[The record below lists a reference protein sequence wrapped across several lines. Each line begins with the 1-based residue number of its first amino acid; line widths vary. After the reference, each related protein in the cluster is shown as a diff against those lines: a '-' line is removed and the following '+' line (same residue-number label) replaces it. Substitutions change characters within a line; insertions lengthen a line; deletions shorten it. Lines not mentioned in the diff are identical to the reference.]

1 MDDSILVVDD
11 ERDFL
16 ESVRRGLITSGF
28 RNVRIEEDPRRAI
41 DFFEK
46 GEEFDAILID
56 INMTPING
64 VEVLRTVKRLSP
76 GTECVMVSAL
86 DEARLAVSCIK
97 KGAYDYLVKPVSKED
112 LVSTVG
118 RALEHRRLIR
128 IMEIG
133 KGWDLPRIDNQAAF
147 AGIATQSPNM
157 LRVLREAELQEAE
170 LHAAS
175 DIPILVTGETGTGK
189 ELIARAIHAAS
200 PRSAGPFTAVNM
212 ESLNPTLFE
221 SQFFGF
227 TKGAFTGAD
236 TDHTGYLEAADRG
249 TLFLDEIGYMPIEM
263 QGKLL
268 RVLQEGEYY
277 KIGTTVPKKVNV
289 RFIAATNAD
298 LQRQMAKG
306 LFRKD
311 MFYRL
316 RGGWLHLPPLRE
328 RRDDIP
334 LLLKRFTVEF
344 RGERGVGYEEE
355 VMALLKAHDFPGNV
369 RELKSVFQAALNLAS
384 RKPLATRHLPE
395 EIRRLKAVA
404 VAAAGNAPKVE
415 RIAPLDKMEKEHIL
429 KAYDACGRV
438 KARTAQVLGIGLNT
452 LRRKLESYGIE

>member
-28 RNVRIEEDPRRAI
+28 RNVRIEEDPQRAI
-41 DFFEK
+41 FFFEN
-46 GEEFDAILID
+46 GEEFDAALID

-64 VEVLRTVKRLSP
+64 VEVLQAVKRLSP
-76 GTECVMVSAL
+76 GTECIMVSAL
-86 DEARLAVSCIK
+86 DEARLAVSCLK
-97 KGAYDYLVKPVSKED
+97 KGAYDYLVKPLSKED

-118 RALEHRRLIR
+118 RALDHRRLIQV
-128 IMEIG
+128 MELG
-133 KGWDLPRIDNQAAF
+133 KGWTLPKIKNQTAF
-147 AGIATQSPNM
+147 ESIVTKSPNM
-157 LRVLREAELQEAE
+157 LRLLREAE

-189 ELIARAIHAAS
+189 EMLAWAIHAAS
-200 PRSAGPFTAVNM
+200 PRADGPFIAVNM
-212 ESLNPTLFE
+212 ESLNATLFE

-236 TDHTGYLEAADRG
+236 TDHTGYLKAADRG
-249 TLFLDEIGYMPIEM
+249 TLFLDEIGYLPLEL

-277 KIGTTVPKKVNV
+277 KIGTNFPKKVNV
-289 RFIAATNAD
+289 RFVAATNAN
-298 LQRQMAKG
+298 LQSQMAKG

-311 MFYRL
+311 LFYRL

-328 RRDDIP
+328 RRDDIS
-334 LLLKRFTVEF
+334 LLLKRFTEKF
-344 RGERGVGYEEE
+344 RGEAGVAFEEE
-355 VMALLKAHDFPGNV
+355 FMALLKAYDFPGNV
-369 RELKSVFQAALNLAS
+369 RELKSVFQAALNLAG
-384 RKPLATRHLPE
+384 RRPLAPRHLPE
-395 EIRRLKAVA
+395 EIRRLKAV
-404 VAAAGNAPKVE
+404 VAAAPGKATQME
-415 RIAPLDKMEKEHIL
+415 RIAPLGEIEKEHIL

-438 KARTAQVLGIGLNT
+438 KARTAQILGIGLNT
-452 LRRKLESYGIE
+452 LRRKLQSYGIE

>member
-41 DFFEK
+41 DFFEN
-46 GEEFDAILID
+46 GEEFDAVLID

-64 VEVLRTVKRLSP
+64 VEVLRAVKRLSP

-86 DEARLAVSCIK
+86 DEARLAVSCLK
-97 KGAYDYLVKPVSKED
+97 QGAYDYLVKPVSKED

-147 AGIATQSPNM
+147 KSIATQSPNL
-157 LRVLREAELQEAE
+157 LRVLKEAE

-175 DIPILVTGETGTGK
+175 DIPVLITGETGTGK

-200 PRSAGPFTAVNM
+200 PRAAGPFTPVNM

-227 TKGAFTGAD
+227 TKGAFTGAAS
-236 TDHTGYLEAADRG
+236 DHTGYLEAADRG
-249 TLFLDEIGYMPIEM
+249 TLLLDEIGYMPVEM

-277 KIGTTVPKKVNV
+277 KIGTNVPKKVNV

-298 LQRQMAKG
+298 LQRLMAKG

-311 MFYRL
+311 LFYRL

-334 LLLKRFTVEF
+334 LLLKRFTAEF

-355 VMALLKAHDFPGNV
+355 VMALLQAHDFPGNV
-369 RELKSVFQAALNLAS
+369 RELKSVFQAALNLAG
-384 RKPLATRHLPE
+384 RRPLASRHLPE
-395 EIRRLKAVA
+395 EIRRLRGVA
-404 VAAAGNAPKVE
+404 RAAGNTPKME
-415 RIAPLDKMEKEHIL
+415 RIAPLDEMEKEHIL
-429 KAYDACGRV
+429 KAYGACGRV
-438 KARTAQVLGIGLNT
+438 KARTAQLLGIGLNT
-452 LRRKLESYGIE
+452 LHRKLASYGIE

>member
-41 DFFEK
+41 DLFEN
-46 GEEFDAILID
+46 GEVFDAVLID
-56 INMTPING
+56 INMAPING
-64 VEVLRTVKRLSP
+64 VEVLGAVKRFSP

-86 DEARLAVSCIK
+86 DQARLAVSCLK

-112 LVSTVG
+112 LVATVG
-118 RALEHRRLIR
+118 RALERRRHLR

-133 KGWDLPRIDNQAAF
+133 KGWNLPRIDNQAAF
-147 AGIATQSPNM
+147 AGIVTRSPNM
-157 LRVLREAELQEAE
+157 LRVLKEAE

-175 DIPILVTGETGTGK
+175 DIPVLITGETGTGK
-189 ELIARAIHAAS
+189 ELVAQAIRAAS
-200 PRSAGPFTAVNM
+200 PRAAGRFTSVNM
-212 ESLNPTLFE
+212 ESLNASLFE
-221 SQFFGF
+221 SQFFGY
-227 TKGAFTGAD
+227 TKGAFTGSDAD
-236 TDHTGYLEAADRG
+236 HPGYIEAADRG

-277 KIGTTVPKKVNV
+277 KIGTAAPKKVNV

-298 LQRQMAKG
+298 LKRQMAKG

-311 MFYRL
+311 LFYRL
-316 RGGWLHLPPLRE
+316 HGGWLHLPPLRE

-334 LLLKRFTVEF
+334 LLLKRFTAEL
-344 RGERGVGYEEE
+344 RGEQE
-355 VMALLKAHDFPGNV
+355 VDCEDEFMALLKAHDFPGNV
-369 RELKSVFQAALNLAS
+369 RELKSVFHAALNLAGG
-384 RKPLATRHLPE
+384 RPLAPRHLPQ
-395 EIRRLKAVA
+395 EIRRLRAA
-404 VAAAGNAPKVE
+404 AAAAAGNGPQTE
-415 RIAPLDKMEKEHIL
+415 RIAPLGEVEKEHIL
-429 KAYDACGRV
+429 KAYEACGRN
-438 KARTAQVLGIGLNT
+438 KAKTSQILHIGQNT
-452 LRRKLESYGIE
+452 LRRKLESYGVE

>member
-41 DFFEK
+41 DFFEN
-46 GEEFDAILID
+46 GEEFDAALID

-64 VEVLRTVKRLSP
+64 VEVLGAVKRLSP
-76 GTECVMVSAL
+76 DTECVMVSAL
-86 DEARLAVSCIK
+86 DEARLAVSCLK

-118 RALEHRRLIR
+118 RALERRRLIR

-133 KGWDLPRIDNQAAF
+133 KGWALPRIDNQAAF
-147 AGIATQSPNM
+147 KFIVARSPNM
-157 LRVLREAELQEAE
+157 LRVLKEAE

-175 DIPILVTGETGTGK
+175 DIPVLITGETGTGK

-200 PRSAGPFTAVNM
+200 PRAAGPFTAVNM
-212 ESLNPTLFE
+212 ESLNATLFE

-227 TKGAFTGAD
+227 TKGAFTGAAS
-236 TDHTGYLEAADRG
+236 DHTGYLEAADRG
-249 TLFLDEIGYMPIEM
+249 TLLLDEIGYMPIEM

-277 KIGTTVPKKVNV
+277 KIGTTVSKRVNV

-334 LLLKRFTVEF
+334 LLLKRFIAEF
-344 RGERGVGYEEE
+344 RGERGVAYEEE
-355 VMALLKAHDFPGNV
+355 VMALLQAHDFPGNV
-369 RELKSVFQAALNLAS
+369 RELKSVFQAALNLAG
-384 RKPLATRHLPE
+384 RRPLAPRHLPE
-395 EIRRLKAVA
+395 EIRRLRAA
-404 VAAAGNAPKVE
+404 AAAAGTAPRVE
-415 RIAPLDKMEKEHIL
+415 RIAPLGEMEKEHIR

-438 KARTAQVLGIGLNT
+438 KARTAQLLGIGLNT
-452 LRRKLESYGIE
+452 LRRKLASYGIE

>member
-11 ERDFL
+11 ESDFL

-41 DFFEK
+41 DFFET
-46 GEEFDAILID
+46 GEEFDAALID
-56 INMTPING
+56 INMTPVNG
-64 VEVLRTVKRLSP
+64 VEVLRAVKRLSP
-76 GTECVMVSAL
+76 GTECIMVSAL
-86 DEARLAVSCIK
+86 DEARLAVNCLK

-133 KGWDLPRIDNQAAF
+133 KGWILPKIHNQVAF
-147 AGIATQSPNM
+147 ESIVTKNSNM
-157 LRVLREAELQEAE
+157 LRLLREAE

-175 DIPILVTGETGTGK
+175 DIPILITGETGTGK
-189 ELIARAIHAAS
+189 EMLAWAIHAAS
-200 PRSAGPFTAVNM
+200 PRAAGQFTAVNI
-212 ESLNPTLFE
+212 ESLNATLFE

-227 TKGAFTGAD
+227 TKGAFTGAN
-236 TDHTGYLEAADRG
+236 TDHTGYLEVADRG
-249 TLFLDEIGYMPIEM
+249 TLFLDEIGYMPLEL

-277 KIGTTVPKKVNV
+277 KIGTNAPRKADV
-289 RFIAATNAD
+289 RFIAATNAN
-298 LQRQMAKG
+298 LQHQMAKG

-311 MFYRL
+311 LFYRL

-328 RRDDIP
+328 RREDIP
-334 LLLKRFTVEF
+334 LLLKRFTEKL
-344 RGERGVGYEEE
+344 RAEQGVAFEEE
-355 VMALLKAHDFPGNV
+355 FMALLKAYDYPGNV
-369 RELKSVFQAALNLAS
+369 RELKSVFQAALNLAG
-384 RKPLATRHLPE
+384 RRPLAPRHLPE
-395 EIRRLKAVA
+395 EIRRLRT
-404 VAAAGNAPKVE
+404 AAAAAPGNAPQVE
-415 RIAPLDKMEKEHIL
+415 RIAALAEIEKEHVL
-429 KAYDACGRV
+429 KAYEACGRV

-452 LRRKLESYGIE
+452 LRRKLESYGIQ

>member
-1 MDDSILVVDD
+1 MNDSILVVDD

-41 DFFEK
+41 DFFEN
-46 GEEFDAILID
+46 GEEFDAALID

-64 VEVLRTVKRLSP
+64 VEVLSAVKRLSP
-76 GTECVMVSAL
+76 DTECVMVSAI
-86 DEARLAVSCIK
+86 DEARLAVSCLK
-97 KGAYDYLVKPVSKED
+97 QGAYDYLVKPVSKEG

-133 KGWDLPRIDNQAAF
+133 KGWNLPRIDNQAAF
-147 AGIATQSPNM
+147 KFIVARSPNM
-157 LRVLREAELQEAE
+157 LRVLKEAE
-170 LHAAS
+170 LHAVS
-175 DIPILVTGETGTGK
+175 DIPVLITGETGTGK

-200 PRSAGPFTAVNM
+200 SRAAGPFIAVNM
-212 ESLNPTLFE
+212 ESLNATLFE

-227 TKGAFTGAD
+227 TKGAFTGAAS
-236 TDHTGYLEAADRG
+236 DHTGYLEDANRG
-249 TLFLDEIGYMPIEM
+249 TLILDEIGYMPIEM

-277 KIGTTVPKKVNV
+277 KIGTSVPKRVNV

-298 LQRQMAKG
+298 VQRQMAKG

-311 MFYRL
+311 LFYRL

-328 RRDDIP
+328 RPDDIP
-334 LLLKRFTVEF
+334 LLLKRFTAELCDDQ
-344 RGERGVGYEEE
+344 GVAFEEE
-355 VMALLKAHDFPGNV
+355 FMALLKAHDFPGNV
-369 RELKSVFQAALNLAS
+369 RELKSIFQAALNLAG
-384 RKPLATRHLPE
+384 RRPLASRHLPE
-395 EIRRLKAVA
+395 EIRRLRAVDR
-404 VAAAGNAPKVE
+404 AAGNTPEVE
-415 RIAPLDKMEKEHIL
+415 RIAPLGVMEKEHIL

-438 KARTAQVLGIGLNT
+438 KARTTQVLGIGLNT

>member
-16 ESVRRGLITSGF
+16 ESVRRGLVTAGF
-28 RNVRIEEDPRRAI
+28 RSVRVEQDPQRAVAL
-41 DFFEK
+41 FEN
-46 GEEFDAILID
+46 GEEFDAVLID
-56 INMTPING
+56 INMTPISG

-76 GTECVMVSAL
+76 GTECVMISAL
-86 DEARLAVSCIK
+86 DEARLAVSCLR

-112 LVSTVG
+112 LVSTVL
-118 RALEHRRLIR
+118 RALERRRLFR

-133 KGWDLPRIDNQAAF
+133 KGWDLPRIKNKLAF
-147 AGIATQSPNM
+147 ESIVTQDPGM
-157 LRVLREAELQEAE
+157 LRLLREAE

-175 DIPILVTGETGTGK
+175 DIPVLITGDTGTGK
-189 ELIARAIHAAS
+189 EMLAWAIHAAS
-200 PRSAGPFTAVNM
+200 SRAAGQFTAVNI
-212 ESLNPTLFE
+212 ESLNATLFE

-249 TLFLDEIGYMPIEM
+249 TLFLDEIGYMPLEL

-277 KIGTTVPKKVNV
+277 KIGTTAPRKADV

-306 LFRKD
+306 HFRKD
-311 MFYRL
+311 LFYRL

-328 RRDDIP
+328 RREDIP
-334 LLLKRFTVEF
+334 LLLSHFTAKL
-344 RGERGVGYEEE
+344 RGEQPVAFEEE
-355 VMALLKAHDFPGNV
+355 FMALLKAYDYPGNV
-369 RELKSVFQAALNLAS
+369 RELKSVFQAALNLAG
-384 RKPLATRHLPE
+384 RRPLTPRHLPE
-395 EIRRLKAVA
+395 EIRRLKAA
-404 VAAAGNAPKVE
+404 AAAAGSGPKVQD
-415 RIAPLDKMEKEHIL
+415 IAPLGEIEKEHIL

-438 KARTAQVLGIGLNT
+438 KARAAQVLGIGLNT

>member
-28 RNVRIEEDPRRAI
+28 RNVRIEEDPSRAVA
-41 DFFEK
+41 FFEN
-46 GEEFDAILID
+46 GEEFDAALID

-64 VEVLRTVKRLSP
+64 VEVLRAVKRLSP

-86 DEARLAVSCIK
+86 DEARLAVSCLK
-97 KGAYDYLVKPVSKED
+97 NGAYDYLVKPVSKED

-133 KGWDLPRIDNQAAF
+133 KGWNLPRIDNQAAF
-147 AGIATQSPNM
+147 KSIATQSPNM
-157 LRVLREAELQEAE
+157 LRVLKEAE

-175 DIPILVTGETGTGK
+175 DIPVLVTGETGTGK
-189 ELIARAIHAAS
+189 ELIAKAIHAAS
-200 PRSAGPFTAVNM
+200 PRAAGPFIAVNM

-227 TKGAFTGAD
+227 TKGAFTGAAS
-236 TDHTGYLEAADRG
+236 DHTGYLEAADRG

-268 RVLQEGEYY
+268 RVLQEWEYY
-277 KIGTTVPKKVNV
+277 KIGTSVPKKVNV

-298 LQRQMAKG
+298 LQRLMAKG

-311 MFYRL
+311 LFYRL

-334 LLLKRFTVEF
+334 LLLKRFTAEF
-344 RGERGVGYEEE
+344 SGERGVAYEEE
-355 VMALLKAHDFPGNV
+355 VMALLQAHDFPGNV
-369 RELKSVFQAALNLAS
+369 RELKSVFQAALNLAD
-384 RKPLATRHLPE
+384 RRPLAPRHLPE
-395 EIRRLKAVA
+395 EIRRLRTVA
-404 VAAAGNAPKVE
+404 RAAGNTPKVE
-415 RIAPLDKMEKEHIL
+415 RIAPLGEMEKEHIL

-438 KARTAQVLGIGLNT
+438 KARTAKLLGIGLNT
-452 LRRKLESYGIE
+452 LHRKLASYGIE

>member
-41 DFFEK
+41 DFFEN
-46 GEEFDAILID
+46 GEEFDAVLID

-64 VEVLRTVKRLSP
+64 VEVLRAVKRLSP

-86 DEARLAVSCIK
+86 DEARLAVSCLK
-97 KGAYDYLVKPVSKED
+97 QGAYDYLVKPASKED
-112 LVSTVG
+112 LVSTVV
-118 RALEHRRLIR
+118 RALERRRLIQ

-133 KGWDLPRIDNQAAF
+133 KGWDLPRIHHQKAF
-147 AGIATQSPNM
+147 ASIVTRNPNM
-157 LRVLREAELQEAE
+157 LRLLKEAE

-175 DIPILVTGETGTGK
+175 DIPVLITGETGTGK
-189 ELIARAIHAAS
+189 ELIAHAIHAAS
-200 PRSAGPFTAVNM
+200 PRAAGPFTAVNM

-227 TKGAFTGAD
+227 TKGAFTGAAS
-236 TDHTGYLEAADRG
+236 DHTGYLEAANRG
-249 TLFLDEIGYMPIEM
+249 TLFLDEIGYMPLEM

-277 KIGTTVPKKVNV
+277 KIGTTAPKKVDV

-298 LQRQMAKG
+298 LQRQIVKG

-334 LLLKRFTVEF
+334 LLLNHFIAEF
-344 RGERGVGYEEE
+344 HGQCEAACEED
-355 VMALLKAHDFPGNV
+355 VMTLLKTHDFPGNV
-369 RELKSVFQAALNLAS
+369 RELKSVLHAALNLAGG
-384 RKPLATRHLPE
+384 KPLAPRYLPE
-395 EIRRLKAVA
+395 EIRRLRTPMA
-404 VAAAGNAPKVE
+404 AAAGSVPQVE
-415 RIAPLDKMEKEHIL
+415 RIAPLGEIEKAHIL

-438 KARTAQVLGIGLNT
+438 KARTAQLLGIGLNT
-452 LRRKLESYGIE
+452 LRRKLESYEIE